1 MRPKTCLRKPVAC
14 HGEARALHRTSSALV
29 SCRSRLLQRPGAWA
43 RSPFL
48 RCRGRGCRASCRF
61 PAHRFPSFEEHA
73 SSIRQR
79 LAVRCGVST
88 RRKRNRHLR
97 TRTSRSSSRILAVA
111 GARALT
117 IRWSRHQWLGR
128 VSFGLVAARCNSGV
142 VHSTISTPRMYCTS
156 GMNNEQP
163 NNPLHGITL
172 ERVLVRLVDHYG
184 WEELGL
190 RISINC
196 FKSDPS
202 VKSSLNF
209 LRRTPW
215 AREQVESLYVSTFAR
230 RVKSEVE

>member
-1 MRPKTCLRKPVAC
+1 
-14 HGEARALHRTSSALV
+14 
-29 SCRSRLLQRPGAWA
+29 
-43 RSPFL
+43 
-48 RCRGRGCRASCRF
+48 
-61 PAHRFPSFEEHA
+61 
-73 SSIRQR
+73 
-79 LAVRCGVST
+79 
-88 RRKRNRHLR
+88 
-97 TRTSRSSSRILAVA
+97 
-111 GARALT
+111 
-117 IRWSRHQWLGR
+117 
-128 VSFGLVAARCNSGV
+128 
-142 VHSTISTPRMYCTS
+142 MYRTS

-230 RVKSEVE
+230 RGKSEVE